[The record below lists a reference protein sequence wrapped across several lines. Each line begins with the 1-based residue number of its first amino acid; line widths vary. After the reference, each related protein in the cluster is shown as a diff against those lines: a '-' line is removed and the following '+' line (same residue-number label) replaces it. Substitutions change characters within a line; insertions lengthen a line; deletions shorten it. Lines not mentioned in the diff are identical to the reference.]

1 MHRFGYLKSKNEDN
15 PTGFITDD
23 EEEENKDEE
32 KKESSILKWMND
44 FNSKM
49 MKLNLQI
56 NEKTDLKEKCIK
68 IINRPSDII
77 RKKSTK
83 DPTARGARPI

>member
-1 MHRFGYLKSKNEDN
+1 
-15 PTGFITDD
+15 
-23 EEEENKDEE
+23 
-32 KKESSILKWMND
+32 MND

-83 DPTARGARPI
+83 DPTARGARPIQSALRKLLFGTDKL